1 MLEKLGEIEAG
12 IVGKMVYPVKT
23 KVDQNAFF
31 IEKTNNLPSNLK
43 QEKQDIKFFRKQASI
58 WIHFC
63 QTGYIHFS
71 DFLKLE

>member
-23 KVDQNAFF
+23 KVDQKAFS
-31 IEKTNNLPSNLK
+31 EKTNNLPSNFK
-43 QEKQDIKFFRKQASI
+43 QEKQDIKFFHKQRRI
-58 WIHFC
+58 WVHFW

-71 DFLKLE
+71 VFLKLE